1 MRARVPGG
9 TLLGERWLLMERGVM
24 INLNLDQGLTTLTE
38 WGQAIVSLESV
49 SVGQV
54 DSQ

>member
-9 TLLGERWLLMERGVM
+9 AVLGERWLLMDERRYNQVV
-24 INLNLDQGLTTLTE
+24 LDQYLARLTE